1 MKKVLLSLTMLA
13 IMSTPVLAKSP
24 VANLKIKR

>member
-1 MKKVLLSLTMLA
+1 MKKILLSLTMLA

-24 VANLKIKR
+24 VA